1 MRKLEDIELN
11 SVWLVWEH
19 DGYYQTRVVE
29 AHTSKSEARER
40 VSTLYKNH
48 RKSVKAKNTQVTH
61 NYSVEEI
68 RLYGDKVRER
78 ATMHQEYMKER
89 NEIKN

>member
-11 SVWLVWEH
+11 SVWLVWQHE
-19 DGYYQTRVVE
+19 GYYKTRVVE
-29 AHTSKSEARER
+29 AHTNRSEARER
-40 VSTLYKNH
+40 ASTLYKNQP
-48 RKSVKAKNTQVTH
+48 KNNSIIKH
-61 NYSVEEI
+61 NYSMENV
-68 RLYGDKVRER
+68 RLCGDKVRER